1 MLNKLS
7 LNANQVRNIVFAWSK
22 VLACFLFIVL
32 SSSFQYAP
40 IEEIPVKI
48 DDELDRNR
56 LVTLHSDEFSAFTNR
71 IYRQIDYN
79 GGDTISEDLL
89 EKGLRGYMYLKQT
102 GALENPKYLTIIDF
116 SKYCN
121 TKRLWVIDMEDKK
134 VVFNELVAHGAKT
147 GDEYAK
153 YFSNTHSSNKSSLGF
168 YATGGLYYG
177 SNDLSLKLHGLEKNF
192 NSNAFTRG
200 IVIHGANYVSNQLAR
215 GPQRIGR
222 SFGCPAVSQ
231 AVNKP
236 LIETIKGGSCLFI
249 YHPTVNYLENSTI
262 MNANLYLT
270 VEDLSI

>member
-1 MLNKLS
+1 MSSKLS
-7 LNANQVRNIVFAWSK
+7 RNSQILTKVVHISK
-22 VLACFLFIVL
+22 GLACFLFVII
-32 SSSFQYAP
+32 SSSFQNSSINEFP
-40 IEEIPVKI
+40 TTI
-48 DDELDRNR
+48 DDELDKNR
-56 LVTLHSDEFSAFTNR
+56 LVTLHSDEFSAFSNR

-79 GGDTISEDLL
+79 GGDTINESLL

-102 GALENPKYLTIIDF
+102 GALENTKYLSIIDF

-121 TKRLWVIDMEDKK
+121 TKRLWVIDMENKK

-153 YFSNTHSSNKSSLGF
+153 YFSNAHSSYKSSLGF
-168 YATGGLYYG
+168 YTTGGLYYG

-192 NSNAFTRG
+192 NSNAYTRG
-200 IVIHGANYVSNQLAR
+200 IVIHGANYVDNQLAK

-231 AVNKP
+231 SVNKP

-249 YHPTVNYLENSTI
+249 YHPTANYMANSTI
-262 MNANLYLT
+262 LNANLYLT